1 MYWSFTGDESEPLDA
16 VEVSMFDG
24 HDALIGEQLLGVII
38 DQLTVD
44 EDVDVVFADL
54 LNLERKHKQYKNPIQ
69 T

>member
-1 MYWSFTGDESEPLDA
+1 
-16 VEVSMFDG
+16 MFDG